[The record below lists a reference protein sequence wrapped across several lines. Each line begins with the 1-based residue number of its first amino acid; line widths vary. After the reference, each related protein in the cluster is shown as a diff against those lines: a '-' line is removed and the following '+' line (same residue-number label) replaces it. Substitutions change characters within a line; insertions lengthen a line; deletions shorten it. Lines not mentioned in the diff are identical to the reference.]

1 MMKDFHATTPVVVIG
16 AAVGDNVMAVKRLPQ
31 SGEDIEAKDLGYQI
45 GGCAFNVAR
54 ALRRLQV
61 PVINGMTVGNGPWSQ
76 RVAAE
81 MAALGLD
88 IQLRSDDQDNGWC
101 LALAE
106 ETGERTFISV
116 SGCESQWSKEK
127 LAQLVV
133 PEDAL
138 IYASGY
144 ELSSDNGALLRD
156 WLLAQPQRKLVDL
169 GPRIADVPPTFIT
182 ALDNTNTLLT
192 LNRDETR
199 FLCGDGDPIA
209 LSAEYA
215 ARHHLTLIC
224 RLDKDGAWL
233 CVPGET
239 PRYAPIYPVEVV
251 DTIGA
256 GDAHSGGLL
265 AALSAQWPLADAV
278 DLANRIAACVVSR
291 PGANGAPDWQELQ
304 QRFATAPS
312 AAPHH

>member
-1 MMKDFHATTPVVVIG
+1 MKKDFQATTPVVVIG
-16 AAVGDNVMAVKRLPQ
+16 AAVGDNVMTVKRLPK

-88 IQLRSDDQDNGWC
+88 VQLRSDDQDNGWC

-106 ETGERTFISV
+106 ENGERTFISV

-127 LAQLVV
+127 LAQLVI

-144 ELSSDNGALLRD
+144 ELSGEHGALLRD
-156 WLLAQPQRKLVDL
+156 WLLAQPQPKLVDL
-169 GPRIADVPPTFIT
+169 GPRIADVPTAFIK
-182 ALDNTNTLLT
+182 ALDETNVLLT
-192 LNRDETR
+192 LNRDETH

-233 CVPGET
+233 CAPGEP
-239 PRYAPIYPVEVV
+239 PRHAPIYPVDVV

-265 AALSAQWPLADAV
+265 AALSAHWPLADAV
-278 DLANRIAACVVSR
+278 DLANRVAACVVSR

-304 QRFATAPS
+304 QRFASAP
-312 AAPHH
+312 AAEPHR